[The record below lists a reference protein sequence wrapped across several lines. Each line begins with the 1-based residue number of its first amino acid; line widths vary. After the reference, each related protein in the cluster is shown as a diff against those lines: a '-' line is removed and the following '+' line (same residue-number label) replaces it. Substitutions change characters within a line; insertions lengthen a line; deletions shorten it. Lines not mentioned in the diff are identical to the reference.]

1 MEQIKWDRIDEGAQK
16 IQNFVDENDFMINEL
31 SRRDLTS
38 DDTGGLTKEGDA
50 VAGLHIA
57 NYKAY
62 QEQAQS
68 YANAI
73 TDINKKLADDPYNQ
87 RYIEQKEKLVKS
99 YQDATKAAQDEKFN
113 TIDLMKSGYD
123 ALKNHISDLIDKY
136 QDLIDSEK
144 DAYDYANNISEKTK
158 TLSDLRKQLTA
169 LSGDTSEESRAK
181 IQQLN
186 VSLKDA
192 EKDLKDTQYD
202 KLISSTKDM
211 LSDFQTDLD
220 DSIHD
225 IIKNLDDEFNELIAS
240 IDEKWGTS
248 SETVSS
254 LMGKINYT
262 EQFDKLLGDN
272 GVLNGTK
279 TVLDGILSFCN
290 SMWAEYDA
298 RAKITDTYNNTAG
311 QNSSSSGGKTNG
323 SSSGS
328 TNKGS
333 TSTGSGNGSKPKPT
347 LTAIPAGN
355 LTPTAYEKKKIE
367 TFISQNKLKAKKKRE
382 QYGLLNRTLYDN
394 YGKIVMTAAKWKEL
408 DQLLGFSTYS
418 ESKTSPFWK
427 KMHSIGIKGFK
438 KGSDSIPYDMIA
450 NLGENGTELQYDV
463 SKGVLKSVGQ
473 SDIIFTAEQAKTL
486 MEFAKNPMAYK
497 NMYTGTAFSMPSMPV
512 NNKVDNDVNVT
523 FGDIHMDG
531 VNDPNTF
538 AKTLI
543 DVYKNNTAN
552 ARKMINEDTLGRV
565 DKRHNSLSVKRW

>member
-1 MEQIKWDRIDEGAQK
+1 
-16 IQNFVDENDFMINEL
+16 
-31 SRRDLTS
+31 
-38 DDTGGLTKEGDA
+38 
-50 VAGLHIA
+50 
-57 NYKAY
+57 
-62 QEQAQS
+62 
-68 YANAI
+68 
-73 TDINKKLADDPYNQ
+73 
-87 RYIEQKEKLVKS
+87 
-99 YQDATKAAQDEKFN
+99 
-113 TIDLMKSGYD
+113 
-123 ALKNHISDLIDKY
+123 
-136 QDLIDSEK
+136 
-144 DAYDYANNISEKTK
+144 
-158 TLSDLRKQLTA
+158 
-169 LSGDTSEESRAK
+169 
-181 IQQLN
+181 
-186 VSLKDA
+186 
-192 EKDLKDTQYD
+192 
-202 KLISSTKDM
+202 M

-225 IIKNLDDEFNELIAS
+225 IIKNLDDEFNKLIAS

-262 EQFDKLLGDN
+262 EQFDKLLGDG
-272 GVLNGTK
+272 GVLNDTK

-290 SMWAEYDA
+290 NMWAEYDA
-298 RAKITDTYNNTAG
+298 RAKTTHTYNNTAG

-328 TNKGS
+328 
-333 TSTGSGNGSKPKPT
+333 GSKPKPT
-347 LTAIPAGN
+347 FIGIPAGN

-367 TFISQNKLKAKKKRE
+367 TFISQNKLKATKKRE

-408 DQLLGFSTYS
+408 AQVLGFNTYS

-438 KGSDSIPYDMIA
+438 KGSDNIPYDMIA

-473 SDIIFTAEQAKTL
+473 GDMIFTAEQAKTL

-497 NMYTGTAFSMPSMPV
+497 NMYTGTAFSMPSVPV

-543 DVYKNNTAN
+543 DVYKNNTGN
-552 ARKMINEDTLGRV
+552 ARKMLKEDTIGSLSKGY
-565 DKRHNSLSVKRW
+565 NSQSVKRW